1 MKKKILAFG
10 VALSVM
16 LGMVGC
22 STAHTVN
29 HNLSKDANEFNIYR
43 RITVTNARTDTVML
57 QAEGYMALGNN
68 SSNELVVTIKT
79 FDATEQKRKQL
90 ETSVQERETQLE
102 ELKASAGDNAALK
115 QQIAD
120 LQAQN
125 KQKDLDNQKEM
136 NDLKMTYAIRTAV
149 SASAQD
155 SDLVA
160 GLVDRNK
167 LILGDDGK
175 ITGLDEQVKALKESK
190 PFLFKAEDNGGKKGF
205 FRLSPKD
212 AGGSGGESHMSMKEA
227 IAAKLNMGSEG
238 KE

>member
-79 FDATEQKRKQL
+79 
-90 ETSVQERETQLE
+90 
-102 ELKASAGDNAALK
+102 
-115 QQIAD
+115 
-120 LQAQN
+120 
-125 KQKDLDNQKEM
+125 
-136 NDLKMTYAIRTAV
+136 
-149 SASAQD
+149 
-155 SDLVA
+155 
-160 GLVDRNK
+160 
-167 LILGDDGK
+167 GDDQYYK
-175 ITGLDEQVKALKESK
+175 DYIYLNDWTCYVMEQTE
-190 PFLFKAEDNGGKKGF
+190 PKGTDKYHYELVVYPE
-205 FRLSPKD
+205 RLIPDIEIK
-212 AGGSGGESHMSMKEA
+212 
-227 IAAKLNMGSEG
+227 
-238 KE
+238 